1 MNLYF
6 SISVVFCCLVLSIL
20 LFSSPLFKFL
30 DLDISEKRNN
40 NIDGVRY
47 YLAALVI
54 FHHLNCSYNYITTGK
69 WWPTSDLMLYFG
81 KYGVAVFFMIT
92 AYLFWG
98 MVRDKKEVD
107 WVEIYS
113 KRAFRIMPLA
123 FFCSFVGVFLLLT
136 FTEHNIDMLHN
147 IRNIL
152 PWFDGGLWDS
162 KPQITSFQKPW
173 IVMAGVTWTLKWEWI
188 FYFSLPLFFLINKK
202 PLELVI
208 LLFAFSLY
216 FLPGITRDATMWAY
230 FFTGMLCRELAEK
243 VRFSKSGANT
253 ILVLSVCTIVMVKP
267 ALYMPPEKFLLL
279 AAFFGIVSGA
289 DLFGLLT
296 LNAVKRLGA
305 ISYSLYL
312 TQGLIM
318 FPAFYFIKKHGVI
331 DNSLPLLAFLIAIFL
346 SICIISS
353 LTFHY
358 IESPFINR
366 RRVMLSKVRSVF

>member
-6 SISVVFCCLVLSIL
+6 SISLVLCCFILSIL
-20 LFSSPLFKFL
+20 LFSSPLFRFL

-54 FHHLNCSYNYITTGK
+54 FHHLSCSYNYITTGK
-69 WWPTSDLMLYFG
+69 WWPTSDLMMYFG

-98 MVRDKKEVD
+98 IVRNKKDVD
-107 WVEIYS
+107 WIELYS

-123 FFCSFVGVFLLLT
+123 FFCSFVGVLLLFT
-136 FTEHNIDMLHN
+136 FTEHNTDMLHN

-162 KPQITSFQKPW
+162 KPQITSLENPW
-173 IVMAGVTWTLKWEWI
+173 VVMAGVTWTLKWEWV
-188 FYFSLPLFFLINKK
+188 FYFSLPLFFLMNKH
-202 PLELVI
+202 PLELTV

-216 FLPGITRDATMWAY
+216 FLPGITRDAAMWSY
-230 FFTGMLCRELAEK
+230 FFTGMLCGELVERIK
-243 VRFSKSGANT
+243 LSKRGANA
-253 ILVLSVCTIVMVKP
+253 VLMASVCVIVLAKP
-267 ALYMPPEKFLLL
+267 TLYMPPEKFLLL

-296 LNAVKRLGA
+296 LKAVKRLGA

-318 FPAFYFIKKHGVI
+318 FPAFHFMNGYVIK
-331 DNSLPLLAFLIAIFL
+331 DNSLSLFASLIFIFL
-346 SICIISS
+346 LICAISS

-358 IESPFINR
+358 IESPFINKR
-366 RRVMLSKVRSVF
+366 KYILEKTKDVI